1 MLQRIHWLNT
11 TPQPL
16 WNAQRSKLIEQQAL
30 SQPQHPSLM
39 EHAGLAIAQLAC
51 AMAPHARQAW
61 VLCGPGN
68 NGGDGLVAARHLVQR
83 GLTVWVHWLGTP
95 DACSADS
102 NSAWQQL

>member
-39 EHAGLAIAQLAC
+39 ERAGLAIRLGC
-51 AMAPHARQAW
+51 W
-61 VLCGPGN
+61 G
-68 NGGDGLVAARHLVQR
+68 
-83 GLTVWVHWLGTP
+83 WL
-95 DACSADS
+95 SVV
-102 NSAWQQL
+102 

>member
-39 EHAGLAIAQLAC
+39 ERAGLAIAQLAC

-68 NGGDGLVAARHLVQR
+68 NGG
-83 GLTVWVHWLGTP
+83 
-95 DACSADS
+95 
-102 NSAWQQL
+102 

>member
-39 EHAGLAIAQLAC
+39 ERAGLAIAQLAC
-51 AMAPHARQAW
+51 AIAPHAR
-61 VLCGPGN
+61 PGCS
-68 NGGDGLVAARHLVQR
+68 AAPAITAA
-83 GLTVWVHWLGTP
+83 TVW
-95 DACSADS
+95 
-102 NSAWQQL
+102 

>member
-39 EHAGLAIAQLAC
+39 ERAGLAIAQLAC

-61 VLCGPGN
+61 VLCGPGTH
-68 NGGDGLVAARHLVQR
+68 GG
-83 GLTVWVHWLGTP
+83 TW
-95 DACSADS
+95 CSAAS
-102 NSAWQQL
+102 PSGYTGSAHRMHAVPTATAPGSS